1 MTRSWAMAVL
11 ALVVTAC
18 QAPQQRSEE
27 STALAGPDPRL
38 LALREALPG
47 HWSNFAQAQAD
58 PAVET
63 LDLEIRPLSLAS
75 EAQGADFYRLEQS
88 ERDGSAPTRW
98 WVYAVSAAEDPE
110 FMLLDIAPLN
120 AALATG
126 APAAALNAA
135 ERAFRPGCTLRLVRN
150 ADGIAGQ
157 STPGACRFETEG
169 TTRVLLRDVA
179 IGPGRLA
186 VGERLSDP
194 QGQPLAPDRVLEFDR
209 HRAYT
214 GWAGV
219 QVDREGD
226 PADPAGW
233 RLQSSLEAWD
243 DGRVHRLVDAA
254 GDPMDYAVQ
263 LSRVPASGERPA
275 MLRLSVI
282 EESSGKTEAYAW
294 GALDARRI
302 GLHLGW
308 LQVGLEARP
317 AR

>member
-1 MTRSWAMAVL
+1 MIRGCATVAL
-11 ALVVTAC
+11 ALAITAC
-18 QAPQQRSEE
+18 QAPQERPEP
-27 STALAGPDPRL
+27 STAFDGPDPRL
-38 LALREALPG
+38 LALRDALPG
-47 HWSNFAQAQAD
+47 RWSNFAQAQAD
-58 PAVET
+58 RAVET
-63 LDLEIRPLSLAS
+63 LELQIQPLSLAS
-75 EAQGADFYRLEQS
+75 HAQAADFYLLEQS
-88 ERDGSAPTRW
+88 SRDGEAPTRW
-98 WVYAVSAAEDPE
+98 WVYSVTATEDPE
-110 FMLLDIAPLN
+110 FLLLDIAPLN
-120 AALATG
+120 AAQAAG
-126 APAAALNAA
+126 APATALSAA
-135 ERAFRPGCTLRLVRN
+135 EQAFRPGCTLRLVRN

-157 STPGACRFETEG
+157 STPGACRFESEG

-194 QGQPLAPDRVLEFDR
+194 QGQPLAPDRVLHFDR

-219 QVDREGD
+219 QVDRDGD

-233 RLQSSLEAWD
+233 RLQSELQAWD
-243 DGRVHRLVDAA
+243 DGRMHPLVDAA
-254 GDPMDYAVQ
+254 GDPMGYAVQ

-294 GALDARRI
+294 GALDARRL

-308 LQVGLEARP
+308 LQVGLEARA